1 MSRSIVDHP
10 WVTVILFAVATCAL
24 AARIPELYIEPD
36 LRKMLSTEHPEFLY
50 NDWVED
56 YFGIKDPALV
66 MVINDGP
73 HGVFTPETLALVK
86 QLSEAVEE
94 LDAIDGEDLLSL
106 SAVDN
111 ITGEDDVLEV
121 EPFFEE
127 APETQEKADAIREL
141 VFDNRMMLGALVSR
155 DGRATLI
162 VGELEEGFDKV
173 ALYRDLKQ
181 IVSAAPVTT
190 ERVVIAGRPV
200 IEGEM
205 GRLASAD
212 LALMFPMVLLAA
224 ALLLLL
230 SLRSLRGVLLPLLV
244 VVSSVVWTLGVMA
257 WGHATFFAITTI
269 MPVLLV
275 AIGVANGIHII
286 HHFFLGV
293 AEHPERPVREIVF
306 ETMQQ
311 LAPPVVMTSLTTA
324 GGIGSLAVSSMRPIQ
339 GFGVFTAIGVLAGM
353 VFSLT
358 VIPAMLCLLPRPL
371 RAAQRTARTQTEKGG
386 FVAVLLDTLTPLVI
400 RRPLLAIGG
409 ASLVVLFGVAGIP
422 RIVVDSSLLR
432 NFPKASPVKIADD
445 EIRTYF
451 GGSQPMQIV
460 LDGGVEDAWK
470 EPENLRAL
478 EGLQAHLEAADHTSE
493 TRSIA
498 DYIKRMNEVMN
509 PEDPAAY
516 RVPDSRAL
524 VAQYLLLYSMS
535 GDPDDFED
543 VIDNG
548 YRMANV
554 RAQLTSDSSPLIGRA
569 LHDVEAHAREHLAP
583 LGIETHPSGI
593 TRIIFDFMEMI
604 VTGQIRS
611 LALGLVIVTLLAAI
625 MSRSFTAG
633 LFTVLPVAVATLLN
647 FGLMGWFHIR
657 LGVTTALLSSMGIGI
672 GVDYAIHFVFRYRR
686 ARLAGMTREATMRET
701 LSTSG
706 VAIFYNALVVL
717 AGFLVL
723 AASEFPPN
731 RVLGLLVSL
740 NMFVCFLG
748 TVTLLA
754 AALHRIQPAFVRP
767 ASERQSSPLRS
778 GLGPASLTRLL
789 VRQRERGGDRG

>member
-1 MSRSIVDHP
+1 VNRRVVEHP
-10 WVTVILFAVATCAL
+10 WLTVVLFALVTGIL
-24 AARIPELYIEPD
+24 AVRIPEISIDTDVRAMMP
-36 LRKMLSTEHPEFLY
+36 SQNPEFIY
-50 NDWVED
+50 NEWVED
-56 YFGIKDPALV
+56 YFGIEDPAVLV
-66 MVINDGP
+66 IINDGP
-73 HGVFTPETLALVK
+73 HGVFTPGTLALVQ

-94 LDAIDGEDLLSL
+94 LDAIDGEDLVSL

-111 ITGEDDVLEV
+111 ITGEDDVLDV
-121 EPFFEE
+121 KPFFEE
-127 APETQEKADAIREL
+127 PPATQSEAGAIRDL
-141 VFDNRMMLGALVSR
+141 VFGNRMMLGSLVSR
-155 DGRATLI
+155 DGRSTLI
-162 VGELEEGFDKV
+162 IGELEEGFDKV
-173 ALYRDLKQ
+173 ELYRDLQ
-181 IVSAAPVTT
+181 DIVRTAPVTA
-190 ERVVIAGRPV
+190 ERVVIAGRPL

-212 LALMFPMVLLAA
+212 LALMFPLVTLAAA
-224 ALLLLL
+224 ALLFL

-244 VVSSVVWTLGVMA
+244 VVSSVIWTLGVMA
-257 WGHATFFAITTI
+257 WGHATFFVITTI

-286 HHFFLGV
+286 HHFLLGL
-293 AEHPERPVREIVF
+293 AEHPNRPVREIVF
-306 ETMQQ
+306 ETMEQ
-311 LAPPVVMTSLTTA
+311 LTPPVVMTSLTTA

-339 GFGVFTAIGVLAGM
+339 GFGFFTAAGVLAGM

-358 VIPAMLCLLPRPL
+358 ILPAILCLLPPPL

-386 FVAVLLDTLTPLVI
+386 FVSALLDTLTPLVI

-409 ASLVVLFGVAGIP
+409 AGFLIFVGVAGIP
-422 RIVVDSSLLR
+422 RLVVDASLLR
-432 NFPKASPVKIADD
+432 NFPKGNPVKLADD
-445 EIRTYF
+445 EIQTYF

-460 LDGGVEDAWK
+460 LDGGAEDAWK
-470 EPENLRAL
+470 VPENLRAL
-478 EGLQAHLEAADHTSE
+478 EGLQTHLVAADHTSE

-509 PEDPAAY
+509 LDDPNAN
-516 RVPDSRAL
+516 RVPDSQEL

-535 GDPDDFED
+535 GEPDDFED
-543 VIDNG
+543 VVDSN
-548 YRMANV
+548 YRMANL
-554 RAQLTSDSSPLIGRA
+554 RTQLTSDSSPLIGRA
-569 LHDVEAHAREHLAP
+569 LDDVETYAAGHLAP
-583 LGIETHPSGI
+583 LGIEARASG
-593 TRIIFDFMEMI
+593 TARIIFDFMELI
-604 VTGQIRS
+604 ITGQIRS
-611 LALGLVIVTLLAAI
+611 LVLGLLIVVLLAAL
-625 MSRSFTAG
+625 MSRSFAAG
-633 LFTVLPVAVATLLN
+633 LFTVLPVAVATVLN
-647 FGLMGWFHIR
+647 FGLMGWFHVP

-686 ARLAGMTREATMRET
+686 GRLGGLSREATMRET

-740 NMFVCFLG
+740 NMLVCFLG

-767 ASERQSSPLRS
+767 PRESSASDPPRS
-778 GLGPASLTRLL
+778 RTGVSTST
-789 VRQRERGGDRG
+789 

>member
-1 MSRSIVDHP
+1 METGVWREERAPVNRRIVDHP
-10 WVTVILFAVATCAL
+10 WLTLILFALATGIL
-24 AARIPELYIEPD
+24 GVRIPELYIDPD
-36 LRKMLSTEHPEFLY
+36 VRAMLSSKHPEFLY
-50 NDWVED
+50 NDWVEE
-56 YFGIKDPALV
+56 YFGIRDPAVL

-73 HGVFTPETLALVK
+73 HGVFTPETLTLVQ
-86 QLSEAVEE
+86 QLSEAMEE
-94 LDAIDGEDLLSL
+94 LDAVDGEDLVSL

-111 ITGEDDVLEV
+111 ITGANDVLEV

-127 APETQEKADAIREL
+127 PPATQSEADAIRDL
-141 VFDNRMMLGALVSR
+141 VFGNRMMLGSLVSR
-155 DGRATLI
+155 DGRATLV
-162 VGELEEGFDKV
+162 VGELEDGFGKV
-173 ALYRDLKQ
+173 ELYQDLQ
-181 IVSAAPVTT
+181 DIVRAIPATAG

-205 GRLASAD
+205 GRLAGAD
-212 LALMFPMVLLAA
+212 LALMFPLVIGAA
-224 ALLLLL
+224 ALLLFL

-286 HHFFLGV
+286 HHFLLGV
-293 AEHPERPVREIVF
+293 AEHPEHPVREIVF
-306 ETMQQ
+306 DTMEQ
-311 LAPPVVMTSLTTA
+311 LTPPVVMTSLTTA
-324 GGIGSLAVSSMRPIQ
+324 GGIGSLAVSSMLPVQ
-339 GFGVFTAIGVLAGM
+339 GFGLFTAVGVIAGM
-353 VFSLT
+353 IFSIT
-358 VIPAMLCLLPRPL
+358 VLPAILCLLPSPL
-371 RAAQRTARTQTEKGG
+371 RAARRTARTQTEKGG
-386 FVAVLLDTLTPLVI
+386 FVAVLLDTLTPLVV

-409 ASLVVLFGVAGIP
+409 ASILILVGVAGIP

-432 NFPKASPVKIADD
+432 NFPEDSPVKLADD
-445 EIRTYF
+445 AIQTYF
-451 GGSQPMQIV
+451 GGSQPMQVV
-460 LDGGVEDAWK
+460 LDGGAADAWK
-470 EPENLRAL
+470 VPENLRAL
-478 EGLQAHLEAADHTSE
+478 EAFQEHLMAADHTAE
-493 TRSIA
+493 THSIA

-509 PEDPAAY
+509 PEDPGAN
-516 RVPDSRAL
+516 RVPDSQQL

-535 GDPDDFED
+535 GEPDDFDD
-543 VIDNG
+543 VVDSD
-548 YRMANV
+548 YQMANL
-554 RAQLTSDSSPLIGRA
+554 RAQLTSDSSPLIGSA
-569 LHDVEAHAREHLAP
+569 LADVEVYSAEHLAP
-583 LGIETHPSGI
+583 LGIEAHASGI
-593 TRIIFDFMEMI
+593 ARIIFDFMDMI

-611 LALGLVIVTLLAAI
+611 LALGLTIVVLLAAF

-633 LFTVLPVAVATLLN
+633 LFTVMPVAVATLLN
-647 FGLMGWFHIR
+647 FGLMGWFGVR
-657 LGVTTALLSSMGIGI
+657 LGVTTALVSSMGIGI

-686 ARLAGMTREATMRET
+686 ARLGGMSREATMRET

-706 VAIFYNALVVL
+706 VAIFYNAMVVL

-767 ASERQSSPLRS
+767 ASER
-778 GLGPASLTRLL
+778 T
-789 VRQRERGGDRG
+789 

>member
-1 MSRSIVDHP
+1 LNRTIVEHP
-10 WVTVILFAVATCAL
+10 WLTIVLFALATGIL
-24 AARIPELYIEPD
+24 AVRIPDLYIEPD
-36 LRKMLSTEHPEFLY
+36 VRSMMASNNPEYVY
-50 NDWVED
+50 NEWLEE
-56 YFGIKDPALV
+56 YFGIEDSAVLL
-66 MVINDGP
+66 VINDGP

-86 QLSEAVEE
+86 HLSEAVEE
-94 LDAIDGEDLLSL
+94 LESIDGEDLVSL

-111 ITGEDDVLEV
+111 ITGENDVLEV

-127 APETQEKADAIREL
+127 PPPTQQEASAIREL
-141 VFDNRMMLGALVSR
+141 VFDNPMMLGALVSR
-155 DGRATLI
+155 DGRATLV

-173 ALYRDLKQ
+173 ELYGDLKQ
-181 IVSAAPVTT
+181 IVAAAPVTT

-205 GRLASAD
+205 GRLAAAD
-212 LALMFPMVLLAA
+212 LALMFPLVIVAAAVLLF
-224 ALLLLL
+224 L

-257 WGHATFFAITTI
+257 WGNATFFAITTI

-275 AIGVANGIHII
+275 AIGVASGIHII
-286 HHFFLGV
+286 HHFLLGV
-293 AEHPERPVREIVF
+293 AENPESPVRETVF

-311 LAPPVVMTSLTTA
+311 LTPPVVMTSLTTA

-339 GFGVFTAIGVLAGM
+339 GFGTFTAIGVLSGM

-358 VIPAMLCLLPRPL
+358 ILPAILCLLPPPL
-371 RAAQRTARTQTEKGG
+371 RAAKRTARTQTDEGG
-386 FVAVLLDTLTPLVI
+386 LVAVLLDTLTPLVI
-400 RRPLLAIGG
+400 RRPMLAIGG
-409 ASLVVLFGVAGIP
+409 ASLVILFGVAGIP

-432 NFPKASPVKIADD
+432 NFPAESPVRLADE
-445 EIRTYF
+445 EIRAYF
-451 GGSQPMQIV
+451 DGSQPMQIV
-460 LDGGVEDAWK
+460 LDGGTDDTWK
-470 EPENLRAL
+470 VPDNLRAL
-478 EGLQAHLEAADHTSE
+478 EALQQHLEAADHTGE

-509 PEDPAAY
+509 PEDPDSN
-516 RVPDSRAL
+516 RVPDSQDL

-535 GDPDDFED
+535 GEPDDFED
-543 VIDNG
+543 VVDTG
-548 YRMANV
+548 YRMANL
-554 RAQLTSDSSPLIGRA
+554 RTQLTSDESPLIGRA
-569 LHDVEAHAREHLAP
+569 LADVEAYAAEHLAP
-583 LGIETHPSGI
+583 LGIDTHPSGLA
-593 TRIIFDFMEMI
+593 RLVSDFMDMI
-604 VTGQIRS
+604 ITGQIRS
-611 LALGLVIVTLLAAI
+611 LALGLLIVILLAAI

-647 FGLMGWFHIR
+647 FGLMGWFNVR
-657 LGVTTALLSSMGIGI
+657 LSVTTALLSSMGIGI

-686 ARLAGMTREATMRET
+686 GRLSGLSREETMHET

-706 VAIFYNALVVL
+706 VAIFYNAMVVL

-740 NMFVCFLG
+740 TMFVCFLG

-754 AALHRIQPAFVRP
+754 AALHRVQPAFVRP
-767 ASERQSSPLRS
+767 ASER
-778 GLGPASLTRLL
+778 G
-789 VRQRERGGDRG
+789 